1 MIDTNTIIYVVLV
14 FIFIKYGLKEL
25 NIVYMIIIS
34 IGIVYYLKPYVLNIK
49 KKDDVLGT
57 DVETYLNQIEKYDN
71 NNLLLKI
78 RKNYKNLNKYL
89 SKKNKNMGD
98 IFFLKDK
105 ILDYINSL
113 NIEHDDETID
123 NVYNGISQLIDK
135 RLLK

>member
-34 IGIVYYLKPYVLNIK
+34 IGIVYYLKNYVLNSK
-49 KKDDVLGT
+49 KKEDTLGS
-57 DVETYLNQIEKYDN
+57 DVETYLKQIEKYDN
-71 NNLLLKI
+71 NNLLIKI

>member
-57 DVETYLNQIEKYDN
+57 DVETYLNHIEKYDN

-98 IFFLKDK
+98 ILFLRIK
-105 ILDYINSL
+105 Y
-113 NIEHDDETID
+113 
-123 NVYNGISQLIDK
+123 
-135 RLLK
+135 

>member
-1 MIDTNTIIYVVLV
+1 MIDTNTIIYVILV

-34 IGIVYYLKPYVLNIK
+34 IGIVYYLKNYVLNNIK
-49 KKDDVLGT
+49 KDVSLGS

>member
-49 KKDDVLGT
+49 KKDDALGT
-57 DVETYLNQIEKYDN
+57 EVETYLNHIEKYDN

>member
-1 MIDTNTIIYVVLV
+1 MIDTNTIIYVILV

-34 IGIVYYLKPYVLNIK
+34 IGIVYYLKNYVLNSK
-49 KKDDVLGT
+49 KKDESLGS